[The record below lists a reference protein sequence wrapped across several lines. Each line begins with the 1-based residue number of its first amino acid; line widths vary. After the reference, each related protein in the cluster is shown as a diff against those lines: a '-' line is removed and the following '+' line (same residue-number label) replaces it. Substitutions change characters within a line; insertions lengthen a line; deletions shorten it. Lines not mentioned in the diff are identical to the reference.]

1 MRSAPGSK
9 FFLVK
14 PAIPHNFDHP
24 TRPKEI
30 NGWRSRKRSAPL
42 SLPRT
47 TLYHKGRSPVTL
59 HRRASFRIWGM
70 PEGVERL
77 KPDQR
82 RRAAGQS
89 RRGEPTKS
97 LCYDSCANCGGERG
111 PVVLVAFKAIARV
124 LRGLGGGFDSHT
136 LPPYLF
142 DTTEVV
148 KKRGGKRRHYR
159 PRDRFCELI
168 LGGTSDNRIL
178 EPRQ

>member
-24 TRPKEI
+24 ARPKEI
-30 NGWRSRKRSAPL
+30 NGLRSRKRPAHL
-42 SLPRT
+42 SPPRT

-59 HRRASFRIWGM
+59 QRRASFRIG
-70 PEGVERL
+70 EQLRRREHL

-82 RRAAGQS
+82 KRAACQS
-89 RRGEPTKS
+89 RRGEPAKS

-136 LPPYLF
+136 LPPQL
-142 DTTEVV
+142 
-148 KKRGGKRRHYR
+148 
-159 PRDRFCELI
+159 
-168 LGGTSDNRIL
+168 S
-178 EPRQ
+178 